1 MWYCLIRNWFQVPRW
16 HWGTWGGGGTGWF
29 AQHPALGPSTPHLAL
44 PCVGDLWFC
53 SVNQPAEP
61 PDYPSANH
69 QLMVNPV
76 IVSAWYLVHGSMN
89 ILTVPTEEIYR
100 FSFF

>member
-29 AQHPALGPSTPHLAL
+29 AQYPAPGPSTPHLAL

-53 SVNQPAEP
+53 SVNYNLINQL
-61 PDYPSANH
+61 NH
-69 QLMVNPV
+69 Q
-76 IVSAWYLVHGSMN
+76 ITHQ
-89 ILTVPTEEIYR
+89 LTI
-100 FSFF
+100 S